1 MPTHFAFPLAEFT
14 GVSWAILAG
23 YFVLMFSVGF
33 AVSRGK
39 QNAREYFLAGRSLP
53 TWALA
58 VSIVAT
64 TLSAATFIGVPDQ
77 VYLGDVSYLSTYL
90 GAFLGVIIV
99 GTLFVP
105 RLYRAGTVTIYGY
118 LRPRFGESGV
128 LAVSCAFLVGRLL
141 ASGSRLFLAAVPLT
155 LMLFD
160 TDKPE
165 QHRELLILSIA
176 MIGCIG
182 IFYTVKG
189 GIRAVVWT
197 DAIQL
202 LLVIGT
208 AIVTI
213 VVLSNRIPL
222 SAGQIVDS
230 IRDVKPGPP
239 PGVVSPASDKPVDA
253 AIKPVD
259 ASAKPSKPA
268 DSAARQN
275 VDKLKVVD
283 TSWDWSKSYTI
294 WACILGLVWLNMAN
308 YGVDHDFA
316 QRFLI
321 SKSATRGALSVIGSQ
336 LITVLVVMLFMV
348 VGILLWVFYN
358 QSLMGSSYVGY
369 TPGGKL
375 DPAYPKFLLREMP
388 PVLAGLG
395 IAGFFAIAQGSMDS
409 AINAMA
415 SSAVADVYYPLR
427 RRFGRPVD
435 ETRETATPKIA
446 VAIIGAVMI
455 CFAIGLAFLY
465 DPANQTLLDFVLG
478 IMTFAFTGM
487 LGVFLTAL
495 FTARGNTASCIGALI
510 AGAATIA
517 LLQDRALAWWTTA
530 LFGAPFKLAF
540 SWWMPIGTA
549 VAFAVCFAGKPRD
562 EKTGRDPLAAT

>member
-1 MPTHFAFPLAEFT
+1 MPICPPHFLAEFT
-14 GVSWAILAG
+14 SVSWAILGG
-23 YFVLMFSVGF
+23 YFVLMFAVGF

-39 QNAREYFLAGRSLP
+39 QNTREYFLAGRSLP

-64 TLSAATFIGVPDQ
+64 TLSAATFVGVPDQ
-77 VYLGDVSYLSTYL
+77 VYLGDISYLSTYL

-118 LRPRFGESGV
+118 LRPRFGDGGV
-128 LAVSCAFLVGRLL
+128 LAVSCAFLIGRLL
-141 ASGSRLFLAAVPLT
+141 ASGSRLFLAAIPLT
-155 LMLFD
+155 LMLFQIE
-160 TDKPE
+160 KPE
-165 QHRELLILSIA
+165 EHRGHLILAIA

-208 AIVTI
+208 AIVTV
-213 VVLSNRIPL
+213 VVLSNRIPM
-222 SAGQIVDS
+222 SANQIVDS
-230 IRDVKPGPP
+230 IRHVQPGPP
-239 PGVVSPASDKPVDA
+239 PGAAAKAPPADQPPA
-253 AIKPVD
+253 P
-259 ASAKPSKPA
+259 PKPA
-268 DSAARQN
+268 I
-275 VDKLKVVD
+275 DKLTAVD
-283 TSWDWSKSYTI
+283 LSADPGKPFTL
-294 WACILGLVWLNMAN
+294 WACILALVWLNMAN

-316 QRFLI
+316 QRFLV

-348 VGILLWVFYN
+348 VGVLLYVFYN
-358 QSLMGSSYVGY
+358 KSQMGTAYPGY

-375 DPAYPKFLLREMP
+375 DPAYPKFLLKEMP
-388 PVLAGLG
+388 EVLAGFG
-395 IAGFFAIAQGSMDS
+395 IAGFFAVAQGSMDS

-415 SSAVADVYYPLR
+415 SSAVADVYFPLR

-435 ETRETATPKIA
+435 EAKETSTPKIA
-446 VAIIGAVMI
+446 VAIIGGIMI
-455 CFAIGLAFLY
+455 CFAMGLAFLY
-465 DPANQTLLDFVLG
+465 DPEHQTLLDFVLG
-478 IMTFAFTGM
+478 IMTYAFTGM

-495 FTARGNTASCIGALI
+495 FTPRGNTRSCIAALI
-510 AGAATIA
+510 AGATTVGV
-517 LLQDRALAWWTTA
+517 LQGLSMAEI
-530 LFGAPFKLAF
+530 FKLAWP
-540 SWWMPIGTA
+540 WWMPIGTF
-549 VAFAVCFAGKPRD
+549 VAFFTCLAGRPARTMVSSQAD
-562 EKTGRDPLAAT
+562 ASPIAQGDRRRVSV